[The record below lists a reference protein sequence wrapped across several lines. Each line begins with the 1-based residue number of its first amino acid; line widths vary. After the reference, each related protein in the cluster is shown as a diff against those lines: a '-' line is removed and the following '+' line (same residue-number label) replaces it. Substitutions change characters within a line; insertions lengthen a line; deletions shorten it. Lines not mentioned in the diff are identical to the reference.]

1 LPDCGEDLPF
11 DGDDSLPDFDDSEDL
26 EGLPDSD
33 GLEGLPDSE
42 DFDGLPDSDDFDGL
56 PDSEGLP
63 DSDGLP
69 GPGEVLPF
77 EGVCSLPGVDGFGGG
92 GGGGGVVFLS
102 CSPRWSP
109 WSRVNHSPF
118 FWPATTN
125 FFTGRGAGA
134 TTTTCEGR

>member
-1 LPDCGEDLPF
+1 LPDSGEDLSF
-11 DGDDSLPDFDDSEDL
+11 DGLPDSLPDVDGLPDSEGFD
-26 EGLPDSD
+26 GLPDSD
-33 GLEGLPDSE
+33 LPDSE
-42 DFDGLPDSDDFDGL
+42 GFDGLPDSDDF
-56 PDSEGLP
+56 
-63 DSDGLP
+63 DGLP

-92 GGGGGVVFLS
+92 GGGGGAVFLS

-118 FWPATTN
+118 FGPATTN